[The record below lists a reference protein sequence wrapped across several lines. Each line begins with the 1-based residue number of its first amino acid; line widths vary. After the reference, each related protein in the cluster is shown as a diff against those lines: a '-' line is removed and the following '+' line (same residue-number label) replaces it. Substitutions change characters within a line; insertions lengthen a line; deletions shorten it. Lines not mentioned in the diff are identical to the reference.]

1 MNTGGIMKALINFI
15 IEVAQAIIIG
25 SLFFGLLIYWLFK

>member
-1 MNTGGIMKALINFI
+1 MMKAVVNFI
-15 IEVAQAIIIG
+15 IEVAQALIIG